1 MEQFICRYCGK
12 VCKNKNS
19 LAQHE
24 IRCKENPNKISMDYL
39 SNRDQSLVK
48 RNPSN
53 QFIKAN
59 KLGLPQPTIAASTRL
74 KLSNVWKGKKHSEDS
89 KQRISKAMQ
98 IAVRKNPDSYS
109 SSNVNGRVKKA
120 IYKDI
125 TFDSQ
130 WEVDFA
136 KYCDNNNINWER
148 PKLGIEYIYEDK
160 KRIYYPDFYL
170 PTYDVYVEVKGYERD
185 KDIYKWKSLTNL
197 LIIKHREIK
206 DIRLN
211 KFSLLSILNNKFGPL
226 AQSV

>member
-12 VCKNKNS
+12 ACKNKNS

-24 IRCKENPNKISMDYL
+24 IRCKENPDKISMDYL
-39 SNRDQSLVK
+39 SSRDQSLVK

-53 QFIKAN
+53 QFIKAK
-59 KLGLPQPTIAASTRL
+59 KLGLPKPEVSSETRQKISAIWL
-74 KLSNVWKGKKHSEDS
+74 GRNHSEIS
-89 KQRISKAMQ
+89 KQKISKGMQ
-98 IAVRKNPDSYS
+98 IAVRKYPDSYS
-109 SSNVNGRVKKA
+109 SSNVNGRVKKVEYNGT
-120 IYKDI
+120 IL
-125 TFDSQ
+125 DSQ

-136 KYCDNNNINWER
+136 KYCDNNNIAWER

-185 KDIYKWKSLTNL
+185 KDICKWKSLTNL
-197 LIIKHREIK
+197 LIIKHKEIK

-211 KFSLLSILNNKFGPL
+211 KFNLLSILNNKFGPL